1 MAFGDDALGD
11 TPLGAPPDPSADP
24 VVNARPAALY
34 FNART
39 RDFPLGDDGRHIAT
53 DLATAACQTALFHT
67 QGSIKCSPKTGNTL
81 DKADPYGP
89 RALAEADN
97 IVRDALD
104 STARRGW
111 ISDTQVRMQPVATGG
126 LKAEV
131 SVKNHLRGTRSDFGD
146 EDT

>member
-1 MAFGDDALGD
+1 MGFGDDALGD
-11 TPLGAPPDPSADP
+11 VPLGNPPDASADP
-24 VVNARPAALY
+24 LVNARPKALY

-39 RDFPLGDDGRHIAT
+39 RDFPLDANGRHVAT

-67 QGSIKCSPKTGNTL
+67 KGSIKCSPETGNTL
-81 DKADPYGP
+81 DKADPHGP
-89 RALAEADN
+89 RALAETDN

-104 STARRGW
+104 SVARRGW
-111 ISDTQVRMQPVATGG
+111 ISATQVRMQPVAAGG

-131 SVKNHLRGTRSDFGD
+131 SVKNHLRGERSDFGD